1 MDPPDP
7 DPQHWLK
14 ALYPNIVQAWRGT
27 LPRTG
32 TGGPITTRKM
42 ETSPAGSFQASH
54 KPSRFRLFVT
64 FSLI

>member
-1 MDPPDP
+1 MEPP

-14 ALYPNIVQAWRGT
+14 PLYPNIVQAWRGI

-32 TGGPITTRKM
+32 TGGPITTRRTG
-42 ETSPAGSFQASH
+42 TSPAGSSPASH

-64 FSLI
+64 